1 MPIDLRF
8 DPDEAPL
15 MIDLYELTMAA
26 SYFALGLNQPAC
38 FYLSVRRLPPKRGF
52 LVAAGLD
59 RTLEALEQFRFVPA
73 AIDYLD
79 SLKIFS
85 AEFLSFLGNLRFSGE
100 VHALPEGTICFEQEP
115 ILEVRAPLIEA
126 QLLETLLLNQVGTA
140 TMCASKAARCVIA
153 ARGRRL
159 IDFGLRRSQG
169 ADGGLIAARSSYL
182 AGFVGTSNVL
192 AGRRY
197 GIPLNGTMA
206 HSYIMA
212 HNTEREA
219 FDNFV
224 ALFPQMS
231 TLLADTYDAV
241 RGIENAA
248 RVASS
253 LKQKGQRLQAIRLD
267 GGDLADLSIRARR
280 ILDQNGLT
288 EVAILASG
296 NLDEYRIND
305 LLRAGA
311 PIDAFGVGTELAT
324 GGDAPSL
331 EVGYKLA
338 EYGGVPRLKTSQGK
352 LSLPGRKQIFR
363 AVNASGGFYADLIGL
378 SDEGAVTVAREFK
391 PAPSEVLPM
400 LTLQM
405 AGGHRVEPRATLAES
420 RERLLHALGRLD
432 QSHKDL
438 LRPNVYPV
446 RNTAAL
452 NAMLTSEKI
461 RAERRQTST

>member
-1 MPIDLRF
+1 
-8 DPDEAPL
+8 
-15 MIDLYELTMAA
+15 
-26 SYFALGLNQPAC
+26 
-38 FYLSVRRLPPKRGF
+38 
-52 LVAAGLD
+52 
-59 RTLEALEQFRFVPA
+59 
-73 AIDYLD
+73 
-79 SLKIFS
+79 
-85 AEFLSFLGNLRFSGE
+85 
-100 VHALPEGTICFEQEP
+100 
-115 ILEVRAPLIEA
+115 
-126 QLLETLLLNQVGTA
+126 
-140 TMCASKAARCVIA
+140 
-153 ARGRRL
+153 
-159 IDFGLRRSQG
+159 
-169 ADGGLIAARSSYL
+169 
-182 AGFVGTSNVL
+182 
-192 AGRRY
+192 
-197 GIPLNGTMA
+197 MA

-212 HNTEREA
+212 HNTEREG
-219 FDNFV
+219 FDTFV

-248 RVASS
+248 RVASA

-311 PIDAFGVGTELAT
+311 PIDAFGVGTELVT

-391 PAPSEVLPM
+391 PAPSEVSPM

-405 AGGHRVEPRATLAES
+405 AAGHRVEPRATLAES

-432 QSHKDL
+432 QRHKDL
-438 LRPNVYPV
+438 LRPDVYPV

-452 NAMLTSEKI
+452 SAMLTSEKI